1 MLVLFQLEMIQ
12 VENHFMWCMQTVHHH
27 LLKSQ
32 INWFTI
38 LLTLN
43 LYYVY
48 LFQFTETVEDI
59 ISDLQTTQEAVVTA
73 PPIAAKPGQ
82 LREQLEANRAII
94 DTMDRK
100 LADLE
105 VVKQDAE
112 KMIEEAGGVEDESVQ
127 GTMNMIGE
135 SSVTCLLIG

>member
-1 MLVLFQLEMIQ
+1 
-12 VENHFMWCMQTVHHH
+12 
-27 LLKSQ
+27 
-32 INWFTI
+32 
-38 LLTLN
+38 
-43 LYYVY
+43 
-48 LFQFTETVEDI
+48 
-59 ISDLQTTQEAVVTA
+59 
-73 PPIAAKPGQ
+73 
-82 LREQLEANRAII
+82 
-94 DTMDRK
+94 MDRK

>member
-1 MLVLFQLEMIQ
+1 M
-12 VENHFMWCMQTVHHH
+12 
-27 LLKSQ
+27 
-32 INWFTI
+32 
-38 LLTLN
+38 
-43 LYYVY
+43 
-48 LFQFTETVEDI
+48 
-59 ISDLQTTQEAVVTA
+59 VTA

-94 DTMDRK
+94 DNMDRK

-105 VVKQDAE
+105 VVRQDAE

-135 SSVTCLLIG
+135 SSVTSLLIGQMWTWLSQEAFPCQACLCLVELR

>member
-1 MLVLFQLEMIQ
+1 M
-12 VENHFMWCMQTVHHH
+12 
-27 LLKSQ
+27 
-32 INWFTI
+32 
-38 LLTLN
+38 
-43 LYYVY
+43 
-48 LFQFTETVEDI
+48 
-59 ISDLQTTQEAVVTA
+59 VTA

-94 DTMDRK
+94 DNMDRK

-105 VVKQDAE
+105 VVRQDAE

-135 SSVTCLLIG
+135 SSVTSLLIGRMWTWLSQKAFPCQACLVELR

>member
-1 MLVLFQLEMIQ
+1 M
-12 VENHFMWCMQTVHHH
+12 
-27 LLKSQ
+27 
-32 INWFTI
+32 
-38 LLTLN
+38 
-43 LYYVY
+43 Y

-112 KMIEEAGGVEDESVQ
+112 KMIEEAGGVEDESVL

>member
-1 MLVLFQLEMIQ
+1 M
-12 VENHFMWCMQTVHHH
+12 
-27 LLKSQ
+27 
-32 INWFTI
+32 
-38 LLTLN
+38 
-43 LYYVY
+43 
-48 LFQFTETVEDI
+48 
-59 ISDLQTTQEAVVTA
+59 VTA

-94 DTMDRK
+94 DNMDRK

-127 GTMNMIGE
+127 GTINMIGE
-135 SSVTCLLIG
+135 SSVTLLLIGRM